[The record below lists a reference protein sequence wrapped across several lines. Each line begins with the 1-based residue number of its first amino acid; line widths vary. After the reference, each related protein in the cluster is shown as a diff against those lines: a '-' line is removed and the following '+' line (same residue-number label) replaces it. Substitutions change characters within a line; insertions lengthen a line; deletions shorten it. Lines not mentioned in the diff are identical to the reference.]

1 MCRKRRE
8 KNVFATP
15 MPLHVACSTQSKD
28 GVNAALAAGSFK
40 TLATDLGAASLVDT
54 LQGKGRFTVC
64 APTGEAFAHIPNAGA
79 APLLKDKT
87 QLTAGLTYG
96 VKVDKVKTAQ
106 GAELTV
112 TTMGGVKV
120 GNANAV
126 NTGMTAHNGVIHAT
140 DSVIAPKKSVRL
152 NARTCAARLNNQPSR
167 NTAP

>member
-64 APTGEAFAHIPNAGA
+64 APTGEAFAHIPNADRGA
-79 APLLKDKT
+79 LLKDKT
-87 QLTAGLTYG
+87 QLSAGLTYH
-96 VKVDKVKTAQ
+96 VKVDKVTTAQ
-106 GAELTV
+106 GSELTT
-112 TTMGGVKV
+112 TTMGGVNV
-120 GNANAV
+120 GNASV
-126 NTGMTAHNGVIHAT
+126 VKMGMTAYNGVIQAIDTAITPKRSVQTRNESLSNSPLSPAQHA
-140 DSVIAPKKSVRL
+140 
-152 NARTCAARLNNQPSR
+152 
-167 NTAP
+167 

>member
-1 MCRKRRE
+1 
-8 KNVFATP
+8 
-15 MPLHVACSTQSKD
+15 MPLCVACSGQFKD

-40 TLATDLGAASLVDT
+40 TLATDLGAASLADT
-54 LQGKGRFTVC
+54 LQGKGRFTVY

-79 APLLKDKT
+79 AALLKDKT

-96 VKVDKVKTAQ
+96 VKVDKVKTAP

-126 NTGMTAHNGVIHAT
+126 KTSMTAHNGVIHAT
-140 DSVIAPKKSVRL
+140 DSVISPKKSVRL